1 MSGILAIPPL
11 FEGEDTEELHEQ
23 LKQLEEYRRLKRRW
37 ENAFQRWS
45 NEMAQDGTSPLGC
58 CGYGSICDYCED
70 NSYGRPCV
78 RALNAWLR
86 ETGKSIDYNTQN
98 FEKIWKGET

>member
-1 MSGILAIPPL
+1 MSNVLAIPPL

-45 NEMAQDGTSPLGC
+45 DKSSTEGTDSYGC
-58 CGYGSICDYCED
+58 CGFGAFCDCCDD
-70 NSYGRPCV
+70 NTYGRPCV
-78 RALNAWLR
+78 RALNAWCR
-86 ETGKSIDYNTQN
+86 ENGKSINYNDRN
-98 FEKIWKGET
+98 FEKIWRGEV